1 MSDPVVDA
9 MQDVLAGEH
18 AAVYA
23 YGVVGGRLDYGS
35 RYQDLASRLYRRH
48 RDLRD
53 TLSDRIAAAGAEP
66 VGTEP
71 AYDLPVR
78 VDSDKAAQRLGRQV
92 EDRCSVLYAALVAV
106 ADGDARALAVTALSD
121 AAVAGV
127 EWGAPSTALPGVEQP

>member
-1 MSDPVVDA
+1 MSDPVVGA
-9 MQDVLAGEH
+9 MQEMLAGEH

-23 YGVVGGRLDYGS
+23 YGVVGGRLDYGT
-35 RYQDLASRLYRRH
+35 RYQELATTLYERH

-53 TLSDRIAAAGAEP
+53 KLVDRITEAGAEP

-78 VDSDKAAQRLGRQV
+78 VDSDDAAQRLGQQI
-92 EDRCSVLYAALVAV
+92 EDRCSVLYAGVVAV
-106 ADGDARALAVTALSD
+106 ADEDVRALAISALSK